1 MTPVKAMLFDLDG
14 TLIDSAPDLVA
25 ALNAVRSEAGLEP
38 VSVEQA
44 GHAVTRGAPGL
55 LKVGMPEA
63 DGETFEAWRKSLLD
77 HYAKSGFPL
86 TRFYDGI
93 EELLGAL
100 DSAGIPWGIVT
111 NKIESLTV
119 SYLEASGLR
128 GRVSSI
134 VCGDT
139 LEVTKPHPAPILL
152 ACEQMGMAPGDT
164 VFVGDDPR
172 DIEAGRAAGTKTA
185 AILYGYGSSLLTGD
199 LIEGSFPVHHPAAL
213 ICLVQ

>member
-25 ALNAVRSEAGLEP
+25 ALNEVRSAAGLGP
-38 VSVEQA
+38 VTVEQA

-63 DGETFEAWRKSLLD
+63 DGETVESWRKSLLD
-77 HYAKSGFPL
+77 HYANSGFPL

-100 DSAGIPWGIVT
+100 ESSGMPWGIVT
-111 NKIESLTV
+111 NKTESLTA
-119 SYLEASGLR
+119 SYLQASGLH
-128 GRVSSI
+128 GRVSSV

-139 LEVTKPHPAPILL
+139 LDVTKPHPAPVLL
-152 ACEQMGMAPGDT
+152 ACEQMGVAPGET

-172 DIEAGRAAGTKTA
+172 DIEAGRAAGTQTA
-185 AILYGYGSSLLTGD
+185 AVLYGYGSAELTDD
-199 LIEGSFPVHHPAAL
+199 LVEGSFPVHHPSDL